1 MTDDPELRRKT
12 IALVGLMGA
21 GKTTIGRRLAE
32 RLQLP
37 FRDADAEIELA
48 AARSVSEI
56 FQDLG
61 ENEFRSGEHRVIA
74 RLLGDAPHVLATGGG
89 AYLHADTRALMRER
103 AVTVWLKA
111 DLEVLARRVSRRD
124 TRPLLRGKDPLQVL
138 RAQAEARY
146 PFYAQADVTVE
157 LGDASQQ
164 TAVEKVL
171 TAVQAFS
178 RARPDPGSGSAGP
191 TTSSTDPRFAGE
203 DTLQQETLEHFPV
216 QPSREKL

>member
-1 MTDDPELRRKT
+1 
-12 IALVGLMGA
+12 MGA

-32 RLQLP
+32 RLKLP

-74 RLLGDAPHVLATGGG
+74 RLLGDPPHVLATGGG

-157 LGDASQQ
+157 LGDASQLA
-164 TAVEKVL
+164 AVEKVL
-171 TAVQAFS
+171 TAVLAFS
-178 RARPDPGSGSAGP
+178 RARSGE
-191 TTSSTDPRFAGE
+191 TDPRFAGE
-203 DTLQQETLEHFPV
+203 DTLQQENQEQIPV

>member
-32 RLQLP
+32 RLKLP

-48 AARSVSEI
+48 AGRTVSEI
-56 FQDLG
+56 FEDLG
-61 ENEFRSGEHRVIA
+61 ETEFRAGEQRVIA

-89 AYLHADTRALMRER
+89 AYLNADTRALLRER

-124 TRPLLRGKDPLQVL
+124 TRPLLRGRKPIEVL
-138 RAQAEARY
+138 HAQAEARY
-146 PFYAQADVTVE
+146 PFYAQADVMVE
-157 LGDASQQ
+157 LGDSSQQ
-164 TAVEKVL
+164 TAVDEVL
-171 TAVQAFS
+171 KAVKAFTR
-178 RARPDPGSGSAGP
+178 RAA
-191 TTSSTDPRFAGE
+191 
-203 DTLQQETLEHFPV
+203 
-216 QPSREKL
+216 

>member
-1 MTDDPELRRKT
+1 MTDDPELRRRT

-56 FQDLG
+56 FHDLG

-74 RLLGDAPHVLATGGG
+74 RLLGDPPHVLATGGG
-89 AYLHADTRALMRER
+89 AYLHADTRAVMRER

-164 TAVEKVL
+164 AAVERVL
-171 TAVQAFS
+171 TAVRAFL
-178 RARPDPGSGSAGP
+178 SAGP
-191 TTSSTDPRFAGE
+191 DETDAGFAGE
-203 DTLQQETLEHFPV
+203 DTLQQENQAHFPV

>member
-32 RLQLP
+32 RLNLA

-74 RLLGDAPHVLATGGG
+74 RLLGDPPHVLATGGG
-89 AYLHADTRALMRER
+89 AYLSADTRALMRER

-111 DLEVLARRVSRRD
+111 DLEILARRVSRRD
-124 TRPLLRGKDPLQVL
+124 TRPLLRGRDPLQVL

-164 TAVEKVL
+164 AAVDQVL
-171 TAVQAFS
+171 TALRAFTG
-178 RARPDPGSGSAGP
+178 AQI
-191 TTSSTDPRFAGE
+191 AGE
-203 DTLQQETLEHFPV
+203 DALQQGNLQPFPV
-216 QPSREKL
+216 QPNGEKL